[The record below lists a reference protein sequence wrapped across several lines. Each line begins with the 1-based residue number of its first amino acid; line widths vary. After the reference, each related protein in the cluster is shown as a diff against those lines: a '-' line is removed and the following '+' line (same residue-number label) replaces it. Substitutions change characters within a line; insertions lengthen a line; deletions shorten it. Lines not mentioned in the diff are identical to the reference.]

1 VELDGQASADVQVT
15 VGDQTSQVQTVNLT
29 SVRPGLFTVSQD
41 GRGTAVCLHTDG
53 VTPVT
58 ADQPA
63 NPGEVVIFYG
73 TGFGPVDPPLG
84 TGAPSNGNQIT
95 SPATMTID
103 GLPADI
109 QFAGIAPGFVGL
121 NQINVVVPGL
131 ARTNAADP
139 VVLTINGVPANPVTL
154 PVGPQ

>member
-1 VELDGQASADVQVT
+1 MRLSFR
-15 VGDQTSQVQTVNLT
+15 LIPLPRIRRHHRH
-29 SVRPGLFTVSQD
+29 RPV
-41 GRGTAVCLHTDG
+41 
-53 VTPVT
+53 
-58 ADQPA
+58 
-63 NPGEVVIFYG
+63 G

-84 TGAPSNGNQIT
+84 TGAPSTGNQIT
-95 SPATMTID
+95 STATMTID

-109 QFAGIAPGFVGL
+109 QFAGVAPGFVGL

-139 VVLTINGVPANPVTL
+139 VVLTINGVPANPVTV

>member
-1 VELDGQASADVQVT
+1 MRQQSAKGAARTNNDVRTRLAPHSVGTSSSKRAGDSSASQAERRITPCASASAWSPLVFAVTIVT
-15 VGDQTSQVQTVNLT
+15 VL
-29 SVRPGLFTVSQD
+29 L
-41 GRGTAVCLHTDG
+41 
-53 VTPVT
+53 
-58 ADQPA
+58 
-63 NPGEVVIFYG
+63 G
-73 TGFGPVDPPLG
+73 TGLGPVDPPLG

-95 SPATMTID
+95 STATMTID

-139 VVLTINGVPANPVTL
+139 VILTINGVPANPVTL